1 MAGAISS
8 IQWWSQVMPIAAR
21 INAPA
26 AGKKAEPL
34 LRTEEPLVRA
44 KRYVAAAM
52 THEDKSRRM
61 MPAASFY
68 RP

>member
-1 MAGAISS
+1 
-8 IQWWSQVMPIAAR
+8 MPIAAR

-34 LRTEEPLVRA
+34 LRTERPLVRA